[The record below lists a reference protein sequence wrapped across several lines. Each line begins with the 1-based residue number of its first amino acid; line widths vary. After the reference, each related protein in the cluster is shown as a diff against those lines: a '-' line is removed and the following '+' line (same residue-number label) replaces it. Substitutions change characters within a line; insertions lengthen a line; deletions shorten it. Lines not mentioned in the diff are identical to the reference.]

1 MMTVLPVDNGEEK
14 DQLLLLAINLVFI
27 RYVALVFDENL

>member
-1 MMTVLPVDNGEEK
+1 MMTVPVDNGEEK
-14 DQLLLLAINLVFI
+14 DQLLLLAKNLVFI